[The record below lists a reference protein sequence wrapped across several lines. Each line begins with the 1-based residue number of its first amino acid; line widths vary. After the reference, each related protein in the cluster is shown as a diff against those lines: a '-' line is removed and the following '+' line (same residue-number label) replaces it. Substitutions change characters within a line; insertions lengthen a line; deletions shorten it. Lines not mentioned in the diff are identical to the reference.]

1 MTEPVRS
8 NFQEQLNLLET
19 TGPERISRLVDLI
32 LTDAVRRSASDVHF
46 EPTHR
51 SLEVR
56 YRLDGVLHPVVS
68 LSREW
73 SPNVAARLKVLAEL
87 LTYRLDIPQEG
98 RVQQARNTYGVD
110 MRVSTFPTIH
120 GEKVVVRLFDASGC
134 PLDLQQLG
142 LSPDLQTALEAIL
155 RERTG
160 AVLLTGPSG

>member
-1 MTEPVRS
+1 
-8 NFQEQLNLLET
+8 LEALDLA
-19 TGPERISRLVDLI
+19 GPERTSQLVDLI
-32 LTDAVRRSASDVHF
+32 LADAVRRSASDVHL

-51 SLEVR
+51 AVEVR
-56 YRLDGVLHPVVS
+56 YRLDGVLQHVAT
-68 LSREW
+68 LNRELA
-73 SPNVAARLKVLAEL
+73 PNVAARLKVLAEL

-160 AVLLTGPSG
+160 AVLLTGPSGSG